1 VGYLPLDP
9 KRREG
14 ECPPKH
20 MEGEDMLSMPRKWE
34 EMPPSVKTAIIS
46 LLVGWAAHYL
56 FYFGFIA
63 EDQTERVTYLQLG
76 VGIGICYCVATIRKW
91 ARRLCIFF
99 NIVMVPM
106 YFLFAIAFAQGGK
119 IGLFALTAFTAL
131 AFAFSLYSLLKKET
145 AQFFAPPGKETDQEG
160 DESAHG
166 PR

>member
-1 VGYLPLDP
+1 
-9 KRREG
+9 
-14 ECPPKH
+14 
-20 MEGEDMLSMPRKWE
+20 MLSMPRKWE
-34 EMPPSVKTAIIS
+34 EMPTSVRHAIIA
-46 LLVGWAAHYL
+46 LLLGWAAHYV

-63 EDQTERVTYLQLG
+63 EDQPEKVTYLQLG

-119 IGLFALTAFTAL
+119 IGLFALTASISV

-145 AQFFAPPGKETDQEG
+145 AQFFSPPEKDEKQES
-160 DESAHG
+160 DDSAAK
-166 PR
+166 P